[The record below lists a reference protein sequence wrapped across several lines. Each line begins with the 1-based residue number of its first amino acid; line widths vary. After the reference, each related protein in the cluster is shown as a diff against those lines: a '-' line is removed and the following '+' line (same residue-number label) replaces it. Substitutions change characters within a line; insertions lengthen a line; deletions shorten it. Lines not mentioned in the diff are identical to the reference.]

1 MRIRP
6 TLECLHHDPYL
17 ENDIENIENIPRYLK
32 MTMFI
37 GTYYNIFIPNELKPR
52 GVVSS
57 VEGDLTGEL
66 VGINLEYPKDSGVSS
81 AGHSMDMAGGVIY

>member
-1 MRIRP
+1 
-6 TLECLHHDPYL
+6 
-17 ENDIENIENIPRYLK
+17 

-37 GTYYNIFIPNELKPR
+37 GTYYNIIFIPNELKPR

-66 VGINLEYPKDSGVSS
+66 VGVNLEYPKDSGVSS
-81 AGHSMDMAGGVIY
+81 AGHSIEMAGGVIY